1 MEIEKL
7 AIFGDSGHAKDI
19 EIIVRNKNPNC
30 KIVFITHEN
39 ESKIVEEC
47 SSYDFKFIIGIG
59 NNSKRLEISNKY
71 QSLNWVSVIAESC
84 VYSPD
89 INLGEGS
96 FIGHSVF
103 ISHNVKIGSHVIINA
118 NASIG
123 HDATISN
130 YSQICPSS
138 TIGGNGVTIGEGTF
152 LGSSVTVINKKI
164 SIGDWS
170 DISFGSIISKDV
182 ASNVVYQQYRKEIIL
197 RKGLHK

>member
-1 MEIEKL
+1 MEVDKL

-19 EIIVRNKNPNC
+19 EIIVRSKNPNC
-30 KIVFITHEN
+30 QLVFITHEN
-39 ESKIVEEC
+39 ESKLVEEC
-47 SSYDFKFIIGIG
+47 FSHDFKFIIGIG
-59 NNSKRLEISNKY
+59 NNLKRLEISNKY
-71 QSLNWVSVIAESC
+71 KNLNWISVIAESC

-89 INLGEGS
+89 VSLGEGS

-123 HDATISN
+123 HDATLSN

-138 TIGGNGVTIGEGTF
+138 TIGGKGVTIGEGTF
-152 LGSSVTVINKKI
+152 LGSSVSVINKKI

-182 ASNVVYQQYRKEIIL
+182 ASNVVYQQYRKEIII